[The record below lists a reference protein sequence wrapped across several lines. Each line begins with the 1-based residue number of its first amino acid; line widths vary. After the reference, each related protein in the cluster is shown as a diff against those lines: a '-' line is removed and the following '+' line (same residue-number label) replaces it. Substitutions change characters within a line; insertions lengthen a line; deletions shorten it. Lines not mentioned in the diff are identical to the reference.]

1 MSGAVP
7 SSDVEIDLGR
17 WTHRVLSRWY
27 IVVACVLVAIIIA
40 LIGAGG
46 GKKEWT
52 ARAIVNEGQPYTST
66 NSPIAASLGTN
77 PSAAGTLLKQ
87 DVVIKRVAGKV
98 GLRPGQLKAAIS
110 TQPVGQPNAKVNFT
124 PLVAVIVSGPWRTKV
139 ADAANRLAQQ
149 FVFLVSPY
157 QRARLSAVQT
167 LVNQEASQ
175 LKVLATREK
184 VAVASYQQIL
194 KGPATTQN
202 ALATNLAIGLLNTIE
217 TRQSQLQSQHAE
229 DVQTLAQVKKIEMP
243 TTVTRAVATQTTAA
257 SKRAGLAVAII
268 LGLIVGVL
276 LAIASYAAWPVS
288 PSGPEPPK
296 PSASP

>member
-1 MSGAVP
+1 VSGAVP
-7 SSDVEIDLGR
+7 SPSPDVEIDLGR
-17 WTHRVLSRWY
+17 WTRRIIARWY
-27 IVVACVLVAIIIA
+27 IVLACVIVAIVIA
-40 LIGAGG
+40 LLGAGG

-87 DVVIKRVAGKV
+87 DVVVKFVAGKV
-98 GLRPGQLKAAIS
+98 GLRPAQLKAAIS

-124 PLVAVIVSGPWRTKV
+124 PLVAVIVSGPWKTKV

-149 FVFLVSPY
+149 FVLLVSPY

-175 LKVLATREK
+175 LKVLAAREK
-184 VAVASYQQIL
+184 VAVASYQQL
-194 KGPATTQN
+194 VHGPGTTEH

-217 TRQSQLQSQHAE
+217 TRQSQLQAQHAE
-229 DVQTLAQVKKIEMP
+229 DVQTLAQIKKIEMP

-257 SKRAGLAVAII
+257 SKRAGYAVAII

-276 LAIASYAAWPVS
+276 LALLSYAAWPE
-288 PSGPEPPK
+288 GPREQEAPAK
-296 PSASP
+296 V

>member
-1 MSGAVP
+1 VSGAVS

-17 WTHRVLSRWY
+17 WTHRILARWY
-27 IVVACVLVAIIIA
+27 IVAACVLVAIIIA
-40 LIGAGG
+40 LLGAGG
-46 GKKEWT
+46 GKQEWT

-87 DVVIKRVAGKV
+87 DVVVKRVAGKV

-124 PLVAVIVSGPWRTKV
+124 PLVAVIVRGPWKTKV

-194 KGPATTQN
+194 KGPATTEN

-243 TTVTRAVATQTTAA
+243 TTVTRAVATQTTAS
-257 SKRAGLAVAII
+257 SKRAGFAVAII
-268 LGLIVGVL
+268 LGLIVGLL

-288 PSGPEPPK
+288 PSGSEPPK
-296 PSASP
+296 PSGH